1 MGHIDTCLDNLR
13 RLIRAGDM
21 NGLQMVKKAIEEY
34 WAGTPVRA
42 RKSGLIYIQHI
53 LYDEHHA
60 ASPNSREFAAFVD
73 AYIERK
79 LST

>member
-1 MGHIDTCLDNLR
+1 MGHIDTCLDSLR

-21 NGLQMVKKAIEEY
+21 NGLQMAEKAIEKY
-34 WAGTPVRA
+34 WAATPVRA
-42 RKSGLIYIQHI
+42 RKSGLIYIRHI
-53 LYDEHHA
+53 LHDEHHA

>member
-1 MGHIDTCLDNLR
+1 M
-13 RLIRAGDM
+13 AE
-21 NGLQMVKKAIEEY
+21 KAIEEY
-34 WAGTPVRA
+34 WATTPVRA
-42 RKSGLIYIQHI
+42 RKSGLIYIQQI
-53 LYDEHHA
+53 LHDGNP

>member
-1 MGHIDTCLDNLR
+1 MGHIDTCLDSLR
-13 RLIRAGDM
+13 RLIKAGDM
-21 NGLQMVKKAIEEY
+21 NGPQMAEKAIDEY
-34 WAGTPVRA
+34 WAATPVKA
-42 RKSGLIYIQHI
+42 RKSGLIYIQQI
-53 LYDEHHA
+53 LHNGYHA

>member
-1 MGHIDTCLDNLR
+1 
-13 RLIRAGDM
+13 M
-21 NGLQMVKKAIEEY
+21 NGLQMAEKAIEKY
-34 WAGTPVRA
+34 WAATPVRA
-42 RKSGLIYIQHI
+42 RKSGLIYIRHI
-53 LYDEHHA
+53 LHDEHHA